1 MSRGDHNAD
10 LLDGFG
16 ELVRLD
22 RAVIV
27 EVEVLEGLEEDGFL
41 VGVTAGL
48 LRKLLLEGLL
58 ETARTRKHTQTKL
71 EAEMNDLIHVKEQQ
85 ECMKRIQRMRYVSYT
100 HDSEVLTSA

>member
-27 EVEVLEGLEEDGFL
+27 EVEVLEGLEEDSFL
-41 VGVTAGL
+41 IGVTAGL

-58 ETARTRKHTQTKL
+58 ETARTRKHTQTML
-71 EAEMNDLIHVKEQQ
+71 EAEMNDLIHVKE
-85 ECMKRIQRMRYVSYT
+85 
-100 HDSEVLTSA
+100 

>member
-1 MSRGDHNAD
+1 MSRGDHDAD

-27 EVEVLEGLEEDGFL
+27 QVEVLEGLEEDGFL
-41 VGVTAGL
+41 VGVSARL

-58 ETARTRKHTQTKL
+58 ETARTHKHTKTKL
-71 EAEMNDLIHVKEQQ
+71 
-85 ECMKRIQRMRYVSYT
+85 
-100 HDSEVLTSA
+100 

>member
-27 EVEVLEGLEEDGFL
+27 EVEVLEGLEEDGLL
-41 VGVTAGL
+41 VGHTCGL
-48 LRKLLLEGLL
+48 GRKFSLKTLFKAVDPLR
-58 ETARTRKHTQTKL
+58 
-71 EAEMNDLIHVKEQQ
+71 N
-85 ECMKRIQRMRYVSYT
+85 CVSIIG
-100 HDSEVLTSA
+100 E